1 MQALEG
7 LCRLLIRLV
16 RFTASIWYLAIFDAF
31 SQTSEAW
38 ECDRL
43 SKQPDRDAMEFV
55 LGQTRRRARLF
66 LFYLVLDTS
75 TARFSAA
82 LFVLLARSPPLD
94 FVQGRSSHS
103 SVWSSRSASILI
115 SSGRPYFEETDRL
128 INSSGSCFGMRIS
141 SDQSLPSFRNCSTA
155 RTYAMFFDER

>member
-16 RFTASIWYLAIFDAF
+16 RFTASIWYLAIFDVF
-31 SQTSEAW
+31 SQASEAW

-82 LFVLLARSPPLD
+82 LFVLLARSTLSRDALLIHP
-94 FVQGRSSHS
+94 FEFSFSFYS
-103 SVWSSRSASILI
+103 YFVWSTV
-115 SSGRPYFEETDRL
+115 F
-128 INSSGSCFGMRIS
+128 
-141 SDQSLPSFRNCSTA
+141 
-155 RTYAMFFDER
+155 

>member
-16 RFTASIWYLAIFDAF
+16 RFTASIWYLAIFDVF
-31 SQTSEAW
+31 SQASEAW

-82 LFVLLARSPPLD
+82 LFVLLARSTLSRDALLIHPFGVL
-94 FVQGRSSHS
+94 VQLLFLFRL
-103 SVWSSRSASILI
+103 VDRILKKPI
-115 SSGRPYFEETDRL
+115 VLL
-128 INSSGSCFGMRIS
+128 ILQDLVS
-141 SDQSLPSFRNCSTA
+141 
-155 RTYAMFFDER
+155 E

>member
-16 RFTASIWYLAIFDAF
+16 RFTASIWYLAIFDVF
-31 SQTSEAW
+31 SQASEAW

-103 SVWSSRSASILI
+103 SVRVQLLFLFRLVDRILKKPI
-115 SSGRPYFEETDRL
+115 VLL
-128 INSSGSCFGMRIS
+128 ILQDLVS
-141 SDQSLPSFRNCSTA
+141 
-155 RTYAMFFDER
+155 E